1 MTPKELIL
9 LEAEKLVSQ
18 TKISLN
24 EVKQVALDQAWKILQ
39 LATANTI
46 QIIEDKEPELAG
58 KDKKTIALEFLSRFY
73 DTVFTV
79 IDIPFVPNIVE
90 PIIRKS
96 IKSILMIL
104 VGSTID
110 AMVITFRQTG
120 IFVDSKNTVD
130 PEIDNQPKVSEKWGK

>member
-9 LEAEKLVSQ
+9 QEAEKLVKQ

-24 EVKQVALDQAWKILQ
+24 EVKAVALDQAWKILQ

-46 QIIEDKEPELAG
+46 QIIENKEPDLAG

-73 DTVFTV
+73 DTVFIV
-79 IDIPFVPNIVE
+79 VDIPFVPNIIE
-90 PIIRKS
+90 SIIRKS
-96 IKSILMIL
+96 IKSILMVL

-110 AMVITFRQTG
+110 AMVITFKQTG
-120 IFVDSKNTVD
+120 VFIDSKTTVD
-130 PEIDNQPKVSEKWGK
+130 PDIDNQPKVSEK

>member
-1 MTPKELIL
+1 MIPKELIL
-9 LEAEKLVSQ
+9 LEAEKLVKQ

-24 EVKQVALDQAWKILQ
+24 EIKTVALDQAWKILQ
-39 LATANTI
+39 LATVNTI
-46 QIIEDKEPELAG
+46 QIIEDKDPNLAG

-73 DTVFTV
+73 DTVFIV
-79 IDIPFVPNIVE
+79 VDIPFVPNIIE

-104 VGSTID
+104 IGSTID

-120 IFVDSKNTVD
+120 VFVDSKNTVD
-130 PEIDNQPKVSEKWGK
+130 PDIDNQPKVSEK

>member
-9 LEAEKLVSQ
+9 QEAEKLVKQ

-24 EVKQVALDQAWKILQ
+24 EVKAVALDQAWKILQ

-46 QIIEDKEPELAG
+46 QIIENKEPDLAG

-73 DTVFTV
+73 DTVFIV
-79 IDIPFVPNIVE
+79 VDIPFVPNIIE
-90 PIIRKS
+90 SIIRKS
-96 IKSILMIL
+96 IKSILMVL

-110 AMVITFRQTG
+110 AMVITFKQTG
-120 IFVDSKNTVD
+120 VFIDSKTTVD
-130 PEIDNQPKVSEKWGK
+130 PDIDNQPKVSEKWGK